1 MNEGLR
7 LVGHWEQIGAE
18 RHRAVP
24 VSLWR
29 KLAAGLL
36 VAAGTVLAY
45 GLVFLELW
53 KFFSA

>member
-1 MNEGLR
+1 M
-7 LVGHWEQIGAE
+7 GHWEQIGAE